1 LDFRYRAHRPDDEIS
16 KDYMQQNDSTERG
29 ANVHIPPPLVF
40 IACIVLG
47 ALLQYAIAP
56 IPFPDDAW
64 IRIAGVIIVAAGLAL
79 IFSALAAFRKTGQD
93 PKPWKPTPELILQ
106 GPYRWTRNPMYVGL
120 TAILVGFGL
129 ALNNLW
135 FSLLAAAALVAV
147 HFIAVLPEENYLKGK
162 FGPDYENYRKKVR
175 RYL

>member
-1 LDFRYRAHRPDDEIS
+1 
-16 KDYMQQNDSTERG
+16 MQQPDSTERG
-29 ANVHIPPPLVF
+29 ANVNIPPPLVF

-47 ALLQYAIAP
+47 ALLQYGVAP

-64 IRIAGVIIVAAGLAL
+64 IRIAGAIILVAALAL
-79 IFSALAAFRKTGQD
+79 IFSALATFKKTGQD
-93 PKPWKPTPELILQ
+93 PKPWKPTPELIIE

-120 TAILVGFGL
+120 SSILVGLGL

-147 HFIAVLPEENYLKGK
+147 HFMAVLPEEKYLNEK
-162 FGPDYENYRKKVR
+162 FGRDYEDYRKKVR

>member
-1 LDFRYRAHRPDDEIS
+1 
-16 KDYMQQNDSTERG
+16 MQQPDSTERG
-29 ANVHIPPPLVF
+29 ANVNIPPPLVF

-47 ALLQYAIAP
+47 ALLQYGVAP

-64 IRIAGVIIVAAGLAL
+64 IRIAGAIILVAALAL
-79 IFSALAAFRKTGQD
+79 IFSALATFKKTGQD
-93 PKPWKPTPELILQ
+93 PKPWKPTPELIIE

-120 TAILVGFGL
+120 ASILVGLGL

-147 HFIAVLPEENYLKGK
+147 HFMAVLPEEKYLNEK
-162 FGPDYENYRKKVR
+162 FGRDYEDYRKKVR

>member
-1 LDFRYRAHRPDDEIS
+1 MKMPP
-16 KDYMQQNDSTERG
+16 KPDSTERG

-40 IACIVLG
+40 IGVIVLG

-56 IPFPDDAW
+56 IQFPGDAW
-64 IRIAGVIIVAAGLAL
+64 IRIVGVIIVVAGLAL
-79 IFSALAAFRKTGQD
+79 IFSALAIFKRTDQD
-93 PKPWKPTPELILQ
+93 PKPWTPSPELIEK

-120 TAILVGFGL
+120 TCILVGLGL

-135 FSLLAAAALVAV
+135 FSLLAAVALLVV
-147 HFIAVLPEENYLKGK
+147 HFIAVLPEEKYLKEK
-162 FGPDYENYRKKVR
+162 FGSSYEEYRTRVR

>member
-1 LDFRYRAHRPDDEIS
+1 
-16 KDYMQQNDSTERG
+16 MQQPDSTERG
-29 ANVHIPPPLVF
+29 AKVHIPPPLIF
-40 IACIVLG
+40 LACIVLG

-56 IPFPDDAW
+56 LPFPGDAW
-64 IRIAGVIIVAAGLAL
+64 IRIVGVIIVVAGLAL
-79 IFSALAAFRKTGQD
+79 IFSALATFKKTGQD
-93 PKPWKPTPELILQ
+93 PKPWEPSPELIIE

-120 TAILVGFGL
+120 TSILVGFGL

-147 HFIAVLPEENYLKGK
+147 HFIAVLPEEDYLSGK
-162 FGPDYENYRKKVR
+162 FGHDYENYRKKVR